1 MLPHF
6 IHRMGLL
13 LAASNKMNKMKNTIR
28 DISMEIALR
37 YKLLYTDDMVLT
49 LMTWFTLLT

>member
-13 LAASNKMNKMKNTIR
+13 LAASNKMKNTIR
-28 DISMEIALR
+28 DISMEIA
-37 YKLLYTDDMVLT
+37 LYTDDMVLT

>member
-13 LAASNKMNKMKNTIR
+13 LAASNKMKNTIR